1 MLAQVLHTPAP
12 AADGPLR
19 AEERPVPLPG
29 PGQVRVAVAACGVC
43 RTDLQL
49 CEGDLPARRLPIV
62 PGHQVV
68 GHIDAVGAGVTLSI
82 GDAVGIAWIAG
93 ACGVCRFC
101 TTQRENLCVAAR
113 FTGWDVD
120 GGYAEAVVAD
130 AAFVHRLPDGADP
143 VAVAPLLCGGA
154 IGYRALRVA
163 GVGPDRPG
171 RVGLL
176 GFGASATCA
185 IQVARHWG
193 WEVHVLTRSVAEQDR
208 ARALG
213 AAWAGAYDDDPP
225 DLLDAAVQVAGQ
237 RRIQFGSMP
246 QHAAHQVLEVFE
258 VGDLVGLLVGEL
270 GDQRALV
277 GMVDLP
283 GVDRLQRAPAR
294 ARTSHGIDA
303 VGTTMMLVHACS
315 CSLRR
320 RSAIS
325 IATSAA
331 SSPLLPW
338 LPPARASA
346 SSNFSTASTPFMT
359 GTPVSS
365 ATRISPSE
373 VPSATC
379 S

>member
-19 AEERPVPLPG
+19 AEERPVPVPG

-193 WEVHVLTRSVAEQDR
+193 WEVHVLTRAVAEQDR

-225 DLLDAAVQVAGQ
+225 DLLDAAVTFAPV
-237 RRIQFGSMP
+237 GS
-246 QHAAHQVLEVFE
+246 VV
-258 VGDLVGLLVGEL
+258 V
-270 GDQRALV
+270 RALE
-277 GMVDLP
+277 LL
-283 GVDRLQRAPAR
+283 DRGGTVAVNAIHLDRIPAF
-294 ARTSHGIDA
+294 SYDA
-303 VGTTMMLVHACS
+303 LWWER
-315 CSLRR
+315 SLRSVANVTRSDVRELLELAVALPISTTVEEHPLVDAGTALR
-320 RSAIS
+320 RL
-325 IATSAA
+325 AA
-331 SSPLLPW
+331 GEVSGAAVLSVDP
-338 LPPARASA
+338 
-346 SSNFSTASTPFMT
+346 TP
-359 GTPVSS
+359 
-365 ATRISPSE
+365 R
-373 VPSATC
+373 
-379 S
+379 